1 MLVLGRK
8 TGQRI
13 FVGENNEVVI
23 TVLHT
28 RGNTTYIGIE
38 AEKDVPVHR
47 EEILI
52 RILNERQEELLAN
65 K

>member
-8 TGQRI
+8 PGERI
-13 FVGENNEVVI
+13 FIGENNEVVI
-23 TVLHT
+23 TVI
-28 RGNTTYIGIE
+28 RSMGNTTYIGID

-47 EEILI
+47 EEILM
-52 RILNERQEELLAN
+52 RILNERQEKLLAN

>member
-1 MLVLGRK
+1 MLILGRK
-8 TGQRI
+8 AGQRI

-23 TVLHT
+23 TVVKT
-28 RGNTTYIGIE
+28 IGNTTYIGID

-52 RILNERQEELLAN
+52 KILEERQNLENE